1 MTEPN
6 LLAGSGIVAIAGLKG
21 PRSAGGLM
29 DELHAVARLKRGDI
43 SGLELLVR
51 VYQVRAVRAAY
62 LIVRDRHMAEDIVQA
77 AFVRA
82 YERIHQFDSER
93 PFGPWFL
100 RGVVNDAIKAAGRR
114 ERLVPFESMA
124 DDRQDTFSDLLADPG
139 LGPEDLVEQAES
151 REMIWAALGAL
162 SPAQRAVV
170 VQRYFLDLS
179 EAEMA
184 DELDCPSGTVK
195 WRLHAARAR
204 LRLLLRPVQVSEVD
218 R

>member
-1 MTEPN
+1 MDERQ
-6 LLAGSGIVAIAGLKG
+6 AIA
-21 PRSAGGLM
+21 
-29 DELHAVARLKRGDI
+29 RLQRGDI

-51 VYQVRAVRAAY
+51 SYQVQAVRAAY
-62 LIVRDRHMAEDIVQA
+62 LIVRDRHLAEDLVQA

-82 YERIHQFDSER
+82 YERIHQFDSSR

-100 RGVVNDAIKAAGRR
+100 RSVVNDAIKAAGRR
-114 ERLVPFESMA
+114 ERLVPLETMA
-124 DDRQDTFSDLLADPG
+124 DDREDRFGVLPADPG

-151 REMIWAALGAL
+151 RETVWAALGAL
-162 SPAQRAVV
+162 SPAQRAVI

-184 DELDCPSGTVK
+184 EELDCPTGTVK

-204 LRLLLRPVQVSEVD
+204 LRLLLKTAQANEVD

>member
-1 MTEPN
+1 MDERQ
-6 LLAGSGIVAIAGLKG
+6 AIA
-21 PRSAGGLM
+21 
-29 DELHAVARLKRGDI
+29 RLQRGDI

-51 VYQVRAVRAAY
+51 LYQVQAVRAAY
-62 LIVRDRHMAEDIVQA
+62 LIVRDRHLAEDIVQA

-82 YERIHQFDSER
+82 YERIHQFDSSR

-100 RGVVNDAIKAAGRR
+100 RSVVNDAIKAAGRR
-114 ERLVPFESMA
+114 ERLVPLETTV
-124 DDRQDTFSDLLADPG
+124 DDREDRFGDLPADPG

-151 REMIWAALGAL
+151 REAVWAALGAL
-162 SPAQRAVV
+162 SPAQRAVI

-184 DELDCPSGTVK
+184 EELDCPTGTVK

-204 LRLLLRPVQVSEVD
+204 LRLLLKPAQANEVD

>member
-1 MTEPN
+1 MDERQ
-6 LLAGSGIVAIAGLKG
+6 AIA
-21 PRSAGGLM
+21 
-29 DELHAVARLKRGDI
+29 RLQRGDI

-51 VYQVRAVRAAY
+51 LYQVQAVRAAY
-62 LIVRDRHMAEDIVQA
+62 LIVRDRHLAEDIVQA

-82 YERIHQFDSER
+82 YERIHQFDASR

-100 RGVVNDAIKAAGRR
+100 RSVVNDAIKAAGRR
-114 ERLVPFESMA
+114 ERLVPLETIV
-124 DDRQDTFSDLLADPG
+124 DDREDRFGDLPADPG

-151 REMIWAALGAL
+151 RETVWAALGAL
-162 SPAQRAVV
+162 SPAQRAVI

-184 DELDCPSGTVK
+184 EELDCPTGTVK

-204 LRLLLRPVQVSEVD
+204 LRLLLKPAQANEVD